1 MNHSYKTLF
10 DQLKVS
16 YETDKEIELVSGS
29 VIRVAYK
36 APLLVG
42 KVILNETVPDQTM
55 MMMLSKHSYVLINT
69 RTEPVD
75 GVLKAIGLKLDGPPV
90 KVIVA
95 QGRTELEVPAL
106 RLGTHLILTRPVDQ
120 NIVMYIAT
128 TGMDVLIW

>member
-1 MNHSYKTLF
+1 
-10 DQLKVS
+10 
-16 YETDKEIELVSGS
+16 
-29 VIRVAYK
+29 
-36 APLLVG
+36 
-42 KVILNETVPDQTM
+42 M

-106 RLGTHLILTRPVDQ
+106 RLGTHLILTKPVDQ